1 MITVEFA
8 EVKTECSTS
17 KDKID
22 LKRKVFRKPV
32 TEIFSQAKN
41 YHLYLDTYM
50 KTFKEYS
57 NHNFD
62 RAFDPKSDICAY
74 NSKTGNFQRTKN

>member
-1 MITVEFA
+1 MFSNQKQNWPQKKSFQ
-8 EVKTECSTS
+8 KT
-17 KDKID
+17 
-22 LKRKVFRKPV
+22 PV
-32 TEIFSQAKN
+32 TEIFTQAKN
-41 YHLYLDTYM
+41 YHPDLDNYM

-74 NSKTGNFQRTKN
+74 NSKTGNFQRTKLKYI